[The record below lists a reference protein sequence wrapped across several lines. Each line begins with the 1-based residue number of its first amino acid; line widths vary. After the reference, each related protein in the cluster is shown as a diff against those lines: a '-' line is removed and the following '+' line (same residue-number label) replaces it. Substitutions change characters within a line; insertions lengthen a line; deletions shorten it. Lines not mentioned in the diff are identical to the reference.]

1 VTDFPIECLKC
12 PMRGIARLNPGGK
25 ILYTPAGWKLETRRN
40 GIVWICPACL
50 NDNRDPRDFV
60 PGRRRES

>member
-1 VTDFPIECLKC
+1 
-12 PMRGIARLNPGGK
+12 MRGIARLNPGGK